1 MKVAWYDGLTER
13 QRKFCEAYAANGG
26 NGTDA
31 AIDAGYKRPDVE
43 ASRTLRIAK
52 VADALEALRQDTTSK
67 AIATRSERQSFWSSV
82 MRSDE
87 QMMKDRLKASELL
100 GKSQVDFIDRKE
112 VTGANGEPL
121 PMPVRI
127 EIVAV
132 GTD

>member
-31 AIDAGYKRPDVE
+31 AIAAGYKRPDVE
-43 ASRTLRIAK
+43 ASRTLRIVK
-52 VADALEALRQDTTSK
+52 VVEALEFLRQDTTSK

-82 MRSDE
+82 MRSNE